1 MHLYLKEIK
10 WIPFF
15 VCAVLLLRTCVSLFL
30 FPAAQLLS
38 YAVLGLCLLS
48 FLILGVLY
56 LKEKHITS
64 FGALNLLYFAVLF
77 ASTLLNGMN
86 IVSAIYMS
94 IEVLLPLCL
103 FALYRDQISVI
114 IKSCGFVYSVIIY
127 ANLAIMILF
136 PNWMYEAVR
145 TGDAFLLGGNYN
157 QMGSRM
163 ICAIVTS
170 VVCVRYSKWWIL
182 NSVLVILIS
191 IFTLLI
197 VGSMT
202 SIANILLYSLFC
214 LVPSLRLRKLAIMAL
229 FSVFLFFQIFIVFY
243 GEGIHHNELAVYI
256 IEDVLGKDITFTGR
270 TFLWDRSLTLI
281 GDSPIIG
288 YGYLDKD
295 WFTTYL
301 HSKAIGPHDF
311 ILAQL
316 LQGGGLLLGVYLAI
330 CVIAIKRL
338 LKFFDSTASYILMG
352 VFVLMFI
359 MVMEFYHVFFIM
371 YLLSLAYYY
380 KEIKISFDKNH
391 KPDIPLLRETK
402 VDTDLG

>member
-10 WIPFF
+10 WIPFS

-30 FPAAQLLS
+30 FPAAQMLS
-38 YAVLGLCLLS
+38 YAVLGLCVLS
-48 FLILGVLY
+48 FLILGILY
-56 LKEKHITS
+56 LKEKKLSI

-77 ASTLLNGMN
+77 TTTLLNGMN
-86 IVSAIYMS
+86 ILSSIYMS

-103 FALYRDQISVI
+103 FALYKDQISVI
-114 IKSCGFVYSVIIY
+114 IKSCGLVYSVIIY

-136 PNWMYEAVR
+136 PNWMFEAVR

-170 VVCVRYSKWWIL
+170 VVCTKYQKWWVVNTVIL
-182 NSVLVILIS
+182 VLVS

-202 SIANILLYSLFC
+202 SIANILVYSLFC
-214 LVPSLRLRKLAIMAL
+214 LIPSLKLRKMAIVAL
-229 FSVFLFFQIFIVFY
+229 LSVFLFFQIFIVFY

-270 TFLWDRSLTLI
+270 TYLWDRSLTLI

-301 HSKAIGPHDF
+301 HAKAIGPHDF

-316 LQGGGLLLGVYLAI
+316 LQGGVLLLGVYLAI
-330 CVIAIKRL
+330 CVVAIKRL
-338 LKFFDSTASYILMG
+338 VKYFDSTASYILMG

-359 MVMEFYHVFFIM
+359 MVMEFYHIFFIM
-371 YLLSLAYYY
+371 YLLALAYYY
-380 KEIKISFDKNH
+380 KEISVSIKKKIG
-391 KPDIPLLRETK
+391 T
-402 VDTDLG
+402 